1 MYNLCRLSVL
11 QSGPLTNRELSK
23 AHIQLIIA
31 VQRSTYPEEFDFL
44 CKNTSKCPTL
54 VRQLCLFLD
63 DKKLICCGGRIHNA
77 PTSNLAKFL
86 YLLPSK
92 YLVTKL
98 IVVDTHKKLHH
109 GGVSITVTA
118 LCQVYWILCRRQ

>member
-1 MYNLCRLSVL
+1 MFIHNLCRRSDLE
-11 QSGPLTNRELSK
+11 SGPLTNIELSE
-23 AHIQLIIA
+23 ARIQLIIS
-31 VQRSTYPEEFDFL
+31 VQCSTYPEEFDFL

-54 VRQLCLFLD
+54 VRQFCLFLD
-63 DKKLICCGGRIHNA
+63 DKKLIRCGGRIHNA
-77 PTSNLAKFL
+77 PTSDLTKFP

-92 YLVTKL
+92 HPVIKL

-118 LCQVYWILCRRQ
+118 LRQVYWIPCI